1 MSRTGTSHPGTSHPG
16 TVPDTIRLP
25 RNDAIALAELLRTL
39 ETVLD
44 MTDVSVAD
52 ALDEHF
58 GFHGAVDLV
67 FTTAGLHADTLHALL
82 TLTEPTKAET
92 TP

>member
-1 MSRTGTSHPGTSHPG
+1 MNHT
-16 TVPDTIRLP
+16 DTIPLP
-25 RNDAIALAELLRTL
+25 RKDAIALAGLLRML

-58 GFHGAVDLV
+58 GFAGAVDLL
-67 FTTAGLHADTLHALL
+67 FATAGLHADTLHALL
-82 TLTEPTKAET
+82 TPTEPTHRTDEG
-92 TP
+92 

>member
-1 MSRTGTSHPGTSHPG
+1 MS
-16 TVPDTIRLP
+16 DATIPLP
-25 RNDAIALAELLRTL
+25 RKDAIALAGLLRML

-58 GFHGAVDLV
+58 GFDGAVNLL
-67 FTTAGLHADTLHALL
+67 FATAGLHAATLNALL
-82 TLTEPTKAET
+82 TNPTERTQKAET
-92 TP
+92 PR